1 MMETLAL
8 AGFLG
13 TIWWSVLM
21 FIAGTVVGAPMWNW
35 IRKKLPW
42 NK

>member
-1 MMETLAL
+1 M
-8 AGFLG
+8 LG

-21 FIAGTVVGAPMWNW
+21 FIAGTVVGVPLWTWAKS
-35 IRKKLPW
+35 RFPW